1 MYTKNYRKHKS
12 STKDTFS
19 LKAFNERFFHNLDAQ
34 REVFTKIKFPN
45 GFICPECGCTH
56 YKWMSTRNA
65 MYCPKC
71 FSQYYLFANTIFQD
85 TKLDL
90 YTILLG
96 IYYFVSSQSGING
109 TTLAVYLGVNVNT
122 ARLFLRKLR
131 VACENETAMEQLK
144 GLVYLDGGYFGG
156 VDEGGKRGAGS
167 DKQTVMVAV
176 EMIPVMDKEGTTKRE
191 FPGKAAIKLVKSEN
205 GVDILDFIYSNTRER
220 FIHSC
225 GQRNRYI
232 GNKSSV

>member
-1 MYTKNYRKHKS
+1 
-12 STKDTFS
+12 
-19 LKAFNERFFHNLDAQ
+19 
-34 REVFTKIKFPN
+34 
-45 GFICPECGCTH
+45 
-56 YKWMSTRNA
+56 MSTRNA

-131 VACENETAMEQLK
+131 VACENETTMEQLK
-144 GLVYLDGGYFGG
+144 GLVDLDDCY
-156 VDEGGKRGAGS
+156 
-167 DKQTVMVAV
+167 
-176 EMIPVMDKEGTTKRE
+176 
-191 FPGKAAIKLVKSEN
+191 
-205 GVDILDFIYSNTRER
+205 
-220 FIHSC
+220 
-225 GQRNRYI
+225 
-232 GNKSSV
+232 